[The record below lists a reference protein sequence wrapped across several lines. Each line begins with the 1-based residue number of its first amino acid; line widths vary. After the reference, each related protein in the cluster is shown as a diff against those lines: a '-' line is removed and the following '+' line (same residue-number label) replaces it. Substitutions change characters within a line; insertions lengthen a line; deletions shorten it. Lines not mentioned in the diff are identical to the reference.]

1 MCQKIFYSL
10 NWIKCSVQ
18 VWCDRFYD
26 GGPFLFGKS
35 LPNISYREKE
45 SLAWHIF
52 RSIIKLMKQMTNDLR
67 RRPISCYSWV
77 EKQTQCCIINAFI
90 AQSSL
95 NIFAQKYL
103 HKCKDTYF
111 ILQNRY
117 LSIFQDSFGAKLLRD
132 DCDLSSFSFVYF
144 RFRKHNFGIYLF
156 LFFWKKK
163 SIF

>member
-35 LPNISYREKE
+35 LPNISYRENE

-95 NIFAQKYL
+95 SIFAQKYL

-111 ILQNRY
+111 ILQNII
-117 LSIFQDSFGAKLLRD
+117 IFAFM
-132 DCDLSSFSFVYF
+132 
-144 RFRKHNFGIYLF
+144 
-156 LFFWKKK
+156 KKVWLK
-163 SIF
+163 WSAEDTKFA

>member
-1 MCQKIFYSL
+1 MWFGYTSALLEDLLYFVPKKIYSL
-10 NWIKCSVQ
+10 NWIKCS
-18 VWCDRFYD
+18 CDRFYD

-35 LPNISYREKE
+35 LPNISYRENE

-90 AQSSL
+90 AQSSRS
-95 NIFAQKYL
+95 IFAQKYL

-111 ILQNRY
+111 ILQ
-117 LSIFQDSFGAKLLRD
+117 
-132 DCDLSSFSFVYF
+132 
-144 RFRKHNFGIYLF
+144 
-156 LFFWKKK
+156 K
-163 SIF
+163 SIFTFTKTLLEQRIRWLHP